1 MDLSH
6 GKIRQALIDDW
17 NQKHPDTPVKV
28 VKLPSSADL
37 QHAQM
42 LAAEQAGDT
51 TYDVL
56 NLDLTWTAEFADNNA
71 IVPLDNEMLGDGDF
85 VAKALESARYR
96 DRLWAVPF
104 NTDVGLLYY
113 RKDIV
118 GSKGLPLPTK
128 WGDLVDAKQSV
139 QPPMRVFTTQLKRYE
154 GLTVNVVEASASQN
168 EDLSGSGGLL
178 ALAAGLRDGTI
189 LPESTTY
196 DEAGA
201 LEAFRGDNAMFMR
214 NWPYAYDVMAS
225 DMLDFPKKVG
235 VTRLP
240 WPAVLG
246 GQNLAVARNST
257 KPRLARELIEFLTSP
272 N

>member
-1 MDLSH
+1 MIRTAAGVAGVVLAATLVGQPPPAETGPITLVTGVDLSH

-128 WGDLVDAKQSV
+128 WETWSTPSSPCSRRCACSPRSSNGT
-139 QPPMRVFTTQLKRYE
+139 R
-154 GLTVNVVEASASQN
+154 
-168 EDLSGSGGLL
+168 GS
-178 ALAAGLRDGTI
+178 R
-189 LPESTTY
+189 STSS
-196 DEAGA
+196 
-201 LEAFRGDNAMFMR
+201 RR
-214 NWPYAYDVMAS
+214 RRRR
-225 DMLDFPKKVG
+225 
-235 VTRLP
+235 TR
-240 WPAVLG
+240 
-246 GQNLAVARNST
+246 T
-257 KPRLARELIEFLTSP
+257 
-272 N
+272 

>member
-1 MDLSH
+1 M
-6 GKIRQALIDDW
+6 
-17 NQKHPDTPVKV
+17 
-28 VKLPSSADL
+28 
-37 QHAQM
+37 
-42 LAAEQAGDT
+42 
-51 TYDVL
+51 
-56 NLDLTWTAEFADNNA
+56 
-71 IVPLDNEMLGDGDF
+71 
-85 VAKALESARYR
+85 
-96 DRLWAVPF
+96 
-104 NTDVGLLYY
+104 
-113 RKDIV
+113 
-118 GSKGLPLPTK
+118 
-128 WGDLVDAKQSV
+128 

-272 N
+272 NSEQCLLERGGLAAARKRVYTSGHLTCQLGQASATGPAEGKPAPTLYETPDAMKVLNDSLNTAILRPVTPYYSQTTEVIQALASETLRDPADPSYTRTAGQLPDQVTKAMAGR